1 MNAVHEEFPS
11 LVRVSLTFFTAVQ
24 AGVFGTRTDALKV
37 DLKKAGLLKPA
48 PTRLDVMQLPPV
60 LQPATMQDLQSIL
73 GGTQGLQNVLGG
85 APPPNMS
92 MAPMDPAMN
101 PLMPNPTIVWKN
113 YN

>member
-1 MNAVHEEFPS
+1 MPS
-11 LVRVSLTFFTAVQ
+11 LSTIVAEHPDLLTTIVID
-24 AGVFGTRTDALKV
+24 GVEGTNI
-37 DLKKAGLLKPA
+37 A
-48 PTRLDVMQLPPV
+48 PLPPQPIDVMKLPPV

-101 PLMPNPTIVWKN
+101 PLMPNPTIDWKT
-113 YN
+113 Y